1 VSEWRVGGSLPP
13 STIQGASCEDF
24 RGQEPSRLWHSSPA
38 VASESQKP
46 RCRNLLEPPL
56 ESQSPPG
63 VRRGSIT
70 GMPGYGED
78 VMGGELVIGVTRLTV
93 NPPRNGGQV
102 HTHKLWGHS
111 PRHDLKQILIIQF
124 VNEQEGIRFLLSQI
138 WREHEELIHTSRGW
152 GWSDA
157 IRTNTSNN
165 YNTHSGRPCIS
176 SQKYFHQTWFQ
187 NPTTLVYPLGPLHTV
202 SY

>member
-1 VSEWRVGGSLPP
+1 MTQL
-13 STIQGASCEDF
+13 TSCCLGVPKTEM
-24 RGQEPSRLWHSSPA
+24 QEPAGTPFRKLI
-38 VASESQKP
+38 P
-46 RCRNLLEPPL
+46 R
-56 ESQSPPG
+56 G
-63 VRRGSIT
+63 GSIT

-78 VMGGELVIGVTRLTV
+78 VMGGELVIGVTHLTV
-93 NPPRNGGQV
+93 NPPRTGGQV
-102 HTHKLWGHS
+102 HTHNWWGHS

-176 SQKYFHQTWFQ
+176 SQKYFHQNQ
-187 NPTTLVYPLGPLHTV
+187 IACPPAGR
-202 SY
+202 